1 MNPTPSPPPLTT
13 PDALV
18 AQATHMVSMPA
29 VYFRVRE
36 LVADPDSSLADLAA
50 ILATD
55 PALSARLLRLANSAF
70 FGLGARIDKVSRAVS
85 MLGMMQV
92 HDLVLATSVTQTFS
106 RLPSQVMDMP
116 RFWRRSVHCGVLARQ
131 LSSACNVLDGERLF
145 VAGLLH
151 DLGHLLMYQQVP
163 ELAQAAARQAAREGI
178 PLFRVERGLLGFDY
192 AQAGAALMR
201 AWNMPEGLR
210 ESTEFHPEPARAEL
224 YPRETALVHIAA
236 RLADQEPPPDD
247 PDTGIDPVVWHI
259 TGLHPERLP
268 ALLAEAEDQLAQ
280 VLGLI
285 MPD

>member
-1 MNPTPSPPPLTT
+1 MNSSPPPITT

-36 LVADPDSSLADLAA
+36 LVDNPDSSLADLAQV
-50 ILATD
+50 LATD

-85 MLGMMQV
+85 LLGMMQV
-92 HDLVLATSVTQTFS
+92 HDLVLATSVTHTFS

-116 RFWRRSVHCGVLARQ
+116 RFWRHSVHCGVLARQ
-131 LSSACNVLDGERLF
+131 LGFACNVLDSERLF

-151 DLGHLLMYQQVP
+151 DLGHLLMYQQMP
-163 ELAQAAARQAAREGI
+163 ELARAAALQASREGL

-192 AQAGAALMR
+192 AQVGAALMR
-201 AWNMPEGLR
+201 AWNMPQGLR
-210 ESTEFHPEPARAEL
+210 DSTEFHPEPARAAHH
-224 YPRETALVHIAA
+224 PRETALVHIAA
-236 RLADQEPPPDD
+236 HEA
-247 PDTGIDPVVWHI
+247 GGSGGNIDPVVWHI
-259 TGLHPERLP
+259 TGLNPDVLP
-268 ALLAEAEDQLAQ
+268 DLRTESEAQLAQ